1 MIPLID
7 LPAQYAAIKEDI
19 DAAVARVLA
28 SGRYALGP
36 EVEALE
42 AEFAGVCEAPA
53 AVGVNSGTSALYL
66 ALLAVGI
73 GPGDEVITV
82 AYTFEATAAAVVA
95 TGARVTFVDIDPH
108 SLTMDVD
115 QLTDA
120 VTDDTKAVIPVHLY
134 GQPADMDPI
143 LDLARHRGLTVIED
157 ACQAHGATYK
167 GRPVGGL
174 GDLACFSF
182 YPSKNLSTCGEGG
195 MVVTTNPALAETV
208 RQLRSWGPIRFSG
221 NYRLAA
227 LEAAVLRAKLPHL
240 AEWNSR
246 RRAIAERYGELLA
259 EMELEL
265 PTVMPYAGHVFHVYA
280 VRSSQRDAL
289 ATDLRDHGVEVAV
302 HYPSTVYR
310 SQKYSDHGYDAGAF
324 PVSDQLASE
333 QLSLPI
339 YPELG
344 DAGVLEVADAI
355 RRGLGVAS
363 RAS

>member
-7 LPAQYAAIKEDI
+7 LPAQQAAIKDDI

-28 SGRYALGP
+28 SGRYVLGP

-42 AEFAGVCEAPA
+42 TEFAVACEAPA

-66 ALLAVGI
+66 ALLASGV

-82 AYTFEATAAAVVA
+82 PYTFEATAAAVVA
-95 TGARVTFVDIDPH
+95 TGARVKFVDIDRR
-108 SLTMDVD
+108 SLTMDVG
-115 QLTDA
+115 QLAPA
-120 VTDDTKAVIPVHLY
+120 VTDDTKAVIPVHLF

-143 LDLARHRGLTVIED
+143 LDLARDRGLTVIED

-195 MVVTTNPALAETV
+195 MVVTTNPALADTV
-208 RQLRSWGPIRFSG
+208 RQLRSWGPVRFSG
-221 NYRLAA
+221 NYRMAA

-240 AEWNSR
+240 SEWNSR
-246 RRAIAERYGELLA
+246 RRALAERYGELLTHTA
-259 EMELEL
+259 LEL
-265 PTVMPYAGHVFHVYA
+265 PTVMLYAGHVFHVYA
-280 VRSSQRDAL
+280 VRSTRRDAL
-289 ATDLRDHGVEVAV
+289 AAALRDQGIEVGV
-302 HYPSTVYR
+302 HYPRAVHR
-310 SQKYSDHGYDAGAF
+310 SAKYSDVGYEAGAF
-324 PVSDQLASE
+324 PVSEDLASE

-339 YPELG
+339 YPELS
-344 DAGVLEVADAI
+344 DAALLEISDAI
-355 RRGLGVAS
+355 RTNLRIAS
-363 RAS
+363 